1 MSEMGFYSLSTGKL
15 LKTKKCRL
23 KNFPT
28 RYVGSFYRNLVDNV
42 DNFIWSDFYGKTAND
57 SNIPAEDMQTYIL
70 AASNFAK
77 GIQSDINH
85 YVTKDRINNASFR
98 QKLDPISKNILRWQ
112 NPLELVFEDI
122 FTFDSENPIVGA
134 LLRELDVGK
143 KVLASDLIKQAPGPP
158 GEDFAIRN
166 RLNKLRDRQEPT
178 NNNNNISPPTSPP
191 ALPPPPG
198 PGPFILP
205 PPPQPDNSFG
215 NFHIPAQLSSANFGN
230 RDQES
235 TGNLFAS
242 QIQTDSC

>member
-42 DNFIWSDFYGKTAND
+42 ND

-98 QKLDPISKNILRWQ
+98 QKLDPISKNILR
-112 NPLELVFEDI
+112 
-122 FTFDSENPIVGA
+122 
-134 LLRELDVGK
+134 
-143 KVLASDLIKQAPGPP
+143 
-158 GEDFAIRN
+158 
-166 RLNKLRDRQEPT
+166 
-178 NNNNNISPPTSPP
+178 
-191 ALPPPPG
+191 
-198 PGPFILP
+198 
-205 PPPQPDNSFG
+205 
-215 NFHIPAQLSSANFGN
+215 
-230 RDQES
+230 
-235 TGNLFAS
+235 
-242 QIQTDSC
+242 